1 MIITNFETGERGAF
15 QTWIEV
21 YDLLVHKIL
30 ELPESA
36 TDFKWKVQ
44 EVMFNNG
51 LERDSLDGVRYVF
64 ATVGAEFL
72 GINFEE
78 TDKVFQEVMKAVDMK
93 EGEQTIEAL
102 DDCLTFEFIRSVVPW
117 RLVDCKQISYS
128 TTSLLS

>member
-21 YDLLVHKIL
+21 YDLLVHEIL

-78 TDKVFQEVMKAVDMK
+78 TDKVFNKLIEVVEHETGSK
-93 EGEQTIEAL
+93 TIEDL
-102 DDCLTFEFIRSVVPW
+102 DDCLSLKFLRLAVPW
-117 RLVDCKQISYS
+117 RLVDCKQISHS
-128 TTSLLS
+128 TTSIIS